1 MADPYEATTLTEA
14 IDDAARRGFTVHF
27 TLSRGRLSA
36 GRSGESFAPDEVTI
50 TGCHRFEG
58 VSDPDDMAILYTIRT
73 KTGLRGTLVDA
84 FGVYSDPAVS
94 AFVQDVTPVTRRA
107 A

>member
-14 IDDAARRGFTVHF
+14 MDNAARCGFTEQF
-27 TLSRGRLSA
+27 TLSRGRLRA
-36 GRSGESFAPDEVTI
+36 VTSGEMFAPNEVTI
-50 TGCHRFEG
+50 AGFYRFEG

-73 KTGLRGTLVDA
+73 STGVRGTLTDA
-84 FGVYSDPAVS
+84 FGVYSDPAVG
-94 AFVQDVTPVTRRA
+94 AFMHEVALNTRRA